1 MFDITVFGE
10 ILIDFTPAGT
20 SSQGNICFERNPGG
34 APANVAVCVA
44 RLGGKSAFIGKV
56 GEDMFGQF
64 LSKVLEDNKVDVSG
78 LRFSKEKNTTLA
90 FVQLD
95 EKGDRSFSFYRDP
108 GADTTLE
115 PSEINYELIKNSKV
129 FHFGSLSLTDEP
141 ARSATHAA
149 LKYAKENGCTISYD
163 PNLRPPL
170 WGSMEQAKE
179 QILSV
184 MGYCDI
190 LKISEEEMEFLTGEK
205 VLDKG
210 TGVLYDKFGMSLILV
225 TRGEEGSYYRFGGL
239 TGNKPTFNE
248 LKPVD
253 TTGAGDSFLGG
264 FIYSMLSKGLNHP
277 GKLDVGQL
285 EDILVFSN
293 AAASLCV
300 TRKGAIPAMPDLES
314 VKKLVLR
321 TKY

>member
-1 MFDITVFGE
+1 MIDITVLGE

-20 SSQGNICFERNPGG
+20 SSQGNILFERNPGG

-44 RLGGKSAFIGKV
+44 RLGGKAGFIGKV
-56 GEDMFGQF
+56 GKDMFGHF
-64 LSKVLEDNKVDVSG
+64 LSSVLKDNGVLTSG
-78 LRFSKEKNTTLA
+78 LKFANNVNTTLA

-95 EKGDRSFSFYRDP
+95 ENGDRSFSFYRNP
-108 GADTTLE
+108 GADTALE
-115 PSEINYELIKNSKV
+115 PSEIDYSLIKDSKV

-149 LKYAKENGCTISYD
+149 LEFAKENGCIISYD

-170 WGSMEQAKE
+170 WKDMEFAKK
-179 QILSV
+179 QIESV

-205 VLDKG
+205 CLEKG
-210 TGVLYDKFGMSLILV
+210 TAAIHGKYRTPLILV
-225 TRGEEGSYYRFGGL
+225 TRGAEGSYYRLGDF
-239 TGNKPTFNE
+239 TGNKPTFKE
-248 LKPVD
+248 FKPVD

-264 FIYSMLSKGLNHP
+264 FLYSMLSRGIDDLQ
-277 GKLDVGQL
+277 KLDVKVL
-285 EDILVFSN
+285 EDLLVFAN

-300 TRKGAIPAMPDLES
+300 TKKGAIPAMPDLES
-314 VKKLVLR
+314 VMKVVQGR
-321 TKY
+321 